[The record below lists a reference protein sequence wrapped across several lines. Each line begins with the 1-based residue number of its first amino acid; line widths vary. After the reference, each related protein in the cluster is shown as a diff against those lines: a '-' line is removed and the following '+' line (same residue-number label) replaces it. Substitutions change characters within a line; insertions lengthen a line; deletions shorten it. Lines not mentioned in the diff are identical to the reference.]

1 MGFLFT
7 DHDHLNSSD
16 SHVDVSLC
24 ITPVGQIMIQIRN
37 VRFVAFEYSIVS
49 LRIALECVTP
59 PLN

>member
-1 MGFLFT
+1 M
-7 DHDHLNSSD
+7 
-16 SHVDVSLC
+16 DVSLC